1 MSIQLG
7 CSKYLNNNGV
17 SCYRNSI
24 LAILQNLPFFTDH
37 IININYIKKFIDNK
51 SEDEI
56 TNTATYQLF
65 KLFFIS
71 LSNDNTDLNPSS
83 LTLLMTKKNSMWGQ
97 IEQQDSLEYLVD
109 LLDKIREEQG
119 KEIVFIPNIVDTNIV
134 DTITINNPET
144 ELQKL
149 IFMSQYEKYNSK
161 ECKSIINLYSPL
173 NQMFDIYNIEKKCC
187 PGCNNNISKLDVS
200 TVIKLDFD
208 NLDKNPNIYQLLDN
222 YEAEKELDN
231 DNKANCSNCYQKVQL
246 KISNKLWKLP
256 KILIIQFKRFK
267 FNMKT
272 LSDIKIQDKVDYPI
286 HLDMEKYIDDL
297 SPFKQYHK
305 YNLVGINLHFGY
317 TRHSGH
323 YVSFVKNKLDDKWYL
338 FNDSNQVQE
347 VRYMEQLVNN
357 NASALFYVRE
367 N

>member
-1 MSIQLG
+1 MLG

-37 IININYIKKFIDNK
+37 IININHIKKFISDK
-51 SEDEI
+51 TEEEI
-56 TNTATYQLF
+56 INTATYQLF
-65 KLFFIS
+65 KLFFVS
-71 LSNDNTDLNPSS
+71 LSNDNTDLNPES
-83 LTLLMTKKNSMWGQ
+83 LTKLMTKKNSMWGEV
-97 IEQQDSLEYLVD
+97 EQQDSLEYLVD

-119 KEIVFIPNIVDTNIV
+119 KEVIFVPNINDININ
-134 DTITINNPET
+134 DNNINDNNI
-144 ELQKL
+144 LQKL

-187 PGCNNNISKLDVS
+187 PNCNINMSKLDVS
-200 TVIKLDFD
+200 TIIKLDFLENKNQD
-208 NLDKNPNIYQLLDN
+208 LYQMLDE
-222 YEAEKELDN
+222 YEMEKELDL
-231 DNKANCSNCYQKVQL
+231 DNKATCNNCYQNVQL

-272 LSDIKIQDKVDYPI
+272 LSDVKIQNKVEYPI

-297 SPFKQYHK
+297 SPFKKYSK
-305 YNLVGINLHFGY
+305 YNLVSVNLHFGY

-338 FNDSNQVQE
+338 FNDSNPVQE
-347 VRYMEQLVNN
+347 VKYMEQLINN

>member
-1 MSIQLG
+1 MSITLG
-7 CSKYLNNNGV
+7 CSKFLNNNGV

-37 IININYIKKFIDNK
+37 IININNIKKFILNK
-51 SEDEI
+51 TEDEI
-56 TNTATYQLF
+56 LDTATYQLF

-71 LSNDNTDLNPSS
+71 LTNDNTDLNPSS
-83 LTLLMTKKNSMWGQ
+83 LTALMTKKNKMWGE

-109 LLDKIREEQG
+109 LLDKVREEQG
-119 KEIVFIPNIVDTNIV
+119 KEVVFVPNIVSGNNNNI
-134 DTITINNPET
+134 INPEID
-144 ELQKL
+144 LQKL
-149 IFMSQYEKYNSK
+149 IFMSQYEKYNSR

-173 NQMFDIYNIEKKCC
+173 NQMFDIYNIEKKYC
-187 PGCNNNISKLDVS
+187 PNCNNNISKLDVS

-222 YEAEKELDN
+222 YEAEKELDS
-231 DNKANCSNCYQKVQL
+231 DNKANCCNCYQKVQL

-256 KILIIQFKRFK
+256 KILIIQLKRFK
-267 FNMKT
+267 FDMKT

-286 HLDMEKYIDDL
+286 HLDMEKYIDEL
-297 SPFKQYHK
+297 SPFKQYNK
-305 YNLVGINLHFGY
+305 YNLVGVNLHFGY

-338 FNDSNQVQE
+338 FNDSNPVQE
-347 VRYMEQLVNN
+347 VKYMEQLINN

>member
-1 MSIQLG
+1 MSTLG
-7 CSKYLNNNGV
+7 CSKYINNNGV

-24 LAILQNLPFFTDH
+24 LAILQNLPFFTEH
-37 IININYIKKFIDNK
+37 IVNINHIKKFIENK
-51 SEDEI
+51 TEEEI
-56 TNTATYQLF
+56 QNTATYQLF

-83 LTLLMTKKNSMWGQ
+83 LTSLMAKKNSMWGEV
-97 IEQQDSLEYLVD
+97 EQQDSLEYLVD

-119 KEIVFIPNIVDTNIV
+119 KEVVFIPNIVSV
-134 DTITINNPET
+134 NNNNNHEKD
-144 ELQKL
+144 LQKL

-187 PGCNNNISKLDVS
+187 PNCNNNVSKLDVS
-200 TVIKLDFD
+200 TIIKLDFD
-208 NLDKNPNIYQLLDN
+208 NADKNLNLYQMLDN
-222 YEAEKELDN
+222 YETEKELDI
-231 DNKANCSNCYQKVQL
+231 DNKARCNNCYQSVQL

-267 FNMKT
+267 FNMRT
-272 LSDIKIQDKVDYPI
+272 LSDIKIQTKVDYPI
-286 HLDMEKYIDDL
+286 HLNMEKYLDEL
-297 SPFKQYHK
+297 SPFKQYHN
-305 YNLVGINLHFGY
+305 YHLVGVNLHYGY

-338 FNDSNQVQE
+338 FNDSNNVQE
-347 VRYMEQLVNN
+347 VKYMEQLVNN